1 MASLSQSDIEKKLA
15 SLQADF
21 KFTLSEKVNDIEILW
36 NSILEGNAD
45 ESAIED
51 CHRMAHTLAG
61 SGGTFGAIAV
71 TTASRELIDTF
82 KSISYEIKL
91 SSDIKL
97 VITTLISNLKS
108 AAINWQPSK
117 IPYIQPLEDKG
128 KRKGNLVY
136 LAEDDNLLAE
146 DLLTQLEYDNFV
158 VKRFSTLDDF
168 VAALHQEM
176 PSAIIMDVM
185 FKEGSIAGADSIEKL
200 KIGIDKFPPI
210 IFISARK
217 DIEAR
222 LAAAKAGAQ
231 RYFSK
236 PIDKVK
242 LSKTLDGLIERT
254 EIKPYRVLLVDDD
267 VCLLNY
273 YKTIL
278 LGSNMEVSTVSNP
291 MDALEVLEEFKPDVI
306 VLDVYMPECSGP
318 EIAQVIRQDD
328 RWAMTP
334 IMFLS
339 VETDLDIQLQSMD
352 LGGETFMIKPITA
365 NHLLDTVITKAKK
378 SRWSHRINN
387 DLKTALR
394 ESEFQIVT
402 SNQHDIVSST
412 DVTGRIIS
420 VNDKF
425 CEISGYS
432 REELIGQNHRLLK
445 SKNHLD
451 SFYKDMWNKISSGK
465 IWHGTICNYN
475 KSGEEY
481 WVDSTIVPFLDDKG
495 KPYKY
500 VSARQI

>member
-328 RWAMTP
+328 RW
-334 IMFLS
+334 L
-339 VETDLDIQLQSMD
+339 
-352 LGGETFMIKPITA
+352 
-365 NHLLDTVITKAKK
+365 
-378 SRWSHRINN
+378 
-387 DLKTALR
+387 
-394 ESEFQIVT
+394 
-402 SNQHDIVSST
+402 
-412 DVTGRIIS
+412 
-420 VNDKF
+420 
-425 CEISGYS
+425 
-432 REELIGQNHRLLK
+432 
-445 SKNHLD
+445 
-451 SFYKDMWNKISSGK
+451 
-465 IWHGTICNYN
+465 
-475 KSGEEY
+475 
-481 WVDSTIVPFLDDKG
+481 
-495 KPYKY
+495 
-500 VSARQI
+500 